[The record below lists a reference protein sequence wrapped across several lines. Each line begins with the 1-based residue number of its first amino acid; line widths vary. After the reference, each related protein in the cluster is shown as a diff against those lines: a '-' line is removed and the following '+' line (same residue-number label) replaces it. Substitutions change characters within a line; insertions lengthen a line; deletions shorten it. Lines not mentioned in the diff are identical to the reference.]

1 MPGDLVGY
9 IVIPVTPSHS
19 ELKLIQ
25 EKLLLVPC
33 KILKLGI

>member
-1 MPGDLVGY
+1 MPIWVGY
-9 IVIPVTPSHS
+9 IVTPVTPSHS

-25 EKLLLVPC
+25 EKLLVPC